1 MSNNIDSEMIACAEV
16 IRAAVN
22 NETEVTV
29 IRRVTI
35 SRIHLEPKFDFVIH
49 FGDYNNVAWKWE
61 CAIADTLVEAQAKAL
76 TQVTAQGDERKRERQ
91 RLDEAAAKL
100 GLQLV
105 EVQP

>member
-22 NETEVTV
+22 HETEVTV
-29 IRRVTI
+29 TRRVTI

-49 FGDYNNVAWKWE
+49 FGDYISVAWKWE

-76 TQVTAQGDERKRERQ
+76 TQVQDQGNERKRELQ
-91 RLDEAAAKL
+91 RLQEAAAKL